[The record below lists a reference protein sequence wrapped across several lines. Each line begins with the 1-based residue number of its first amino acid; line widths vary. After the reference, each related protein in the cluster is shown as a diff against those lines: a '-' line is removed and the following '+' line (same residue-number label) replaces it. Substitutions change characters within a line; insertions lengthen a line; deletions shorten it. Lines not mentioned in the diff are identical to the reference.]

1 MVENFAQLKRQVV
14 PGVELEIV
22 GYWLPRYI
30 GQVRRITR
38 VTRDGFY
45 MAIPCRPEHVDSRD
59 NDALSDLFWWRTDS
73 FWEFKDGVISHYFSI
88 DHHDEEH
95 LVVAFKLKEA
105 EGHDK
110 KLDTAQAEAYRGR
123 GI

>member
-1 MVENFAQLKRQVV
+1 MVENFIQLKRQVV

-22 GYWLPRYI
+22 GYWSPRYI

-45 MAIPCRPEHVDSRD
+45 MVIPGRPEHMVSKE
-59 NDALSDLFWWRTDS
+59 NGGLGDLFWWRTDS
-73 FWEFKDGVISHYFSI
+73 FWEFEDGVISHYFSI

-95 LVVAFKLKEA
+95 LVVAFKLKE
-105 EGHDK
+105 EEDHDK
-110 KLDTAQAEAYRGR
+110 KLGPAQAAACRR
-123 GI
+123 HGI

>member
-45 MAIPCRPEHVDSRD
+45 MAIPGRPEHVDSRD

-73 FWEFKDGVISHYFSI
+73 FWAFKDGEISHYFSI

-105 EGHDK
+105 EDHDK
-110 KLDTAQAEAYRGR
+110 KLDTAQAAAYRGR